1 MVSPWILDQVLLDD
15 LRLVHKV
22 VIELHDTH
30 LYKYV
35 HLYEC
40 RTIDMGSW

>member
-35 HLYEC
+35 HL
-40 RTIDMGSW
+40 